1 MVPVLLDDGFLQLD
15 SSDELNFRIL
25 GYCLFHRL
33 LVPGINVQDIGNTE
47 SLLDLGKEIILNQF
61 NFIV

>member
-25 GYCLFHRL
+25 GYFLFHRL